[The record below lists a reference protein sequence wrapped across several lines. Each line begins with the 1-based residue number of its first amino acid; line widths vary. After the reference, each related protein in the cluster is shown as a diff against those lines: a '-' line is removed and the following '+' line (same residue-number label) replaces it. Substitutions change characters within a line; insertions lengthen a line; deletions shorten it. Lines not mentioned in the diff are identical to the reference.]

1 MTVRTH
7 VHARRSER
15 ARRSLGTVESSSQ
28 ELEIIEIEMVLTN
41 IFESPST

>member
-28 ELEIIEIEMVLTN
+28 ELEIIEIEMVL
-41 IFESPST
+41 